1 MIKLKNFL
9 LYSLSFIVLLISSFI
24 IYCKMGYSAQNEYI
38 DNFISSNQYDK
49 KVTKT
54 KLNNDIFVYSGE
66 KIKAAMIFYPGAKI
80 EFTAYEPLM
89 YACASKGI
97 MSVLIRMPL
106 NFAFLNYNAAK
117 GIKEKYPH
125 IKNWYIGG
133 HSLGGV
139 VAGMYLSKRTD
150 EFKGLILFASYIIN
164 DISKSNL
171 KVLSIYGS
179 EDKVLTMSLYN
190 KYKKKLTKNFKEVI
204 IKGGCHSYFG
214 MYGLQKK
221 DGTPTISNIE
231 QIEFT
236 ASKIAE
242 FVDEE

>member
-1 MIKLKNFL
+1 MV
-9 LYSLSFIVLLISSFI
+9 YWRAFIRRCSCRNV
-24 IYCKMGYSAQNEYI
+24 
-38 DNFISSNQYDK
+38 
-49 KVTKT
+49 
-54 KLNNDIFVYSGE
+54 
-66 KIKAAMIFYPGAKI
+66 
-80 EFTAYEPLM
+80 
-89 YACASKGI
+89 
-97 MSVLIRMPL
+97 
-106 NFAFLNYNAAK
+106 
-117 GIKEKYPH
+117 
-125 IKNWYIGG
+125 
-133 HSLGGV
+133 
-139 VAGMYLSKRTD
+139 LSKRTD